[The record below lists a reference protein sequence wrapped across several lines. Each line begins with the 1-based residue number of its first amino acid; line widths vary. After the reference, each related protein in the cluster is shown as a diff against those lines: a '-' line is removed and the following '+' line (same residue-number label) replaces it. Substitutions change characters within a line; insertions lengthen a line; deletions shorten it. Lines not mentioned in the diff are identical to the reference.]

1 MNLFFSALRVDGRP
15 ISKTELF
22 SQIARLPRNTEYQSV
37 TTGPFA
43 AIALGEKHALRPLLT
58 QRRGGALIGDVR
70 LDNRAE
76 LMSIA
81 RDVADDASD
90 LAVVGAALD
99 RIGADVIP
107 RIHGDFA
114 FVFWDARGQKLLAA
128 RDAFGVKPLYY
139 RRDGDY
145 LFIASR
151 LSPLI
156 GDGAFD
162 QDYIADMLVGL
173 PSPSPRTVWR
183 GTLAVEPGA
192 ILVQRGTV
200 TAQSRYWDAASFQ
213 PVSNISEADAAE
225 AFRTHFFSAI
235 KSRVDTGDVIWSQLS
250 GGLDSSAVVSAA
262 EWLRRTNGQNG
273 LAGTVTVV
281 DSLGDGDERTFSD
294 AVLAQYPLRNEQ
306 VRDYWPWRDDQAWGP
321 PVTDE
326 PTPLYP
332 FYAREQRTVDVVR
345 QSGARVLLSGLGSDH
360 YLFGTLNYMA
370 DLVARGSVRNA
381 MSEALGWAIATRR
394 SFWSTAHYNALLPL
408 LHQTGLRRRKAGIPR
423 WITRDFAAAHS
434 VEHRIAEA
442 RSPSARF
449 GKLFVTHTATELR
462 RVANW
467 VQRGTFEDQLEM
479 RYPFLHRPLVE
490 FALSLPISMKIR
502 PGTHKWILREA
513 MRGILP
519 EVVRT
524 RTSKGGMDARIFWTL
539 QHEAGL
545 IRQLTSDPILGQMG
559 CINVD
564 ELKKMVELARQG
576 EYHHTVHLFSVLS
589 LESWLRAR
597 AGQWPATRTAQTAA

>member
-1 MNLFFSALRVDGRP
+1 
-15 ISKTELF
+15 
-22 SQIARLPRNTEYQSV
+22 
-37 TTGPFA
+37 
-43 AIALGEKHALRPLLT
+43 
-58 QRRGGALIGDVR
+58 
-70 LDNRAE
+70 
-76 LMSIA
+76 
-81 RDVADDASD
+81 
-90 LAVVGAALD
+90 
-99 RIGADVIP
+99 
-107 RIHGDFA
+107 
-114 FVFWDARGQKLLAA
+114 
-128 RDAFGVKPLYY
+128 
-139 RRDGDY
+139 
-145 LFIASR
+145 
-151 LSPLI
+151 
-156 GDGAFD
+156 
-162 QDYIADMLVGL
+162 
-173 PSPSPRTVWR
+173 
-183 GTLAVEPGA
+183 
-192 ILVQRGTV
+192 
-200 TAQSRYWDAASFQ
+200 
-213 PVSNISEADAAE
+213 
-225 AFRTHFFSAI
+225 
-235 KSRVDTGDVIWSQLS
+235 
-250 GGLDSSAVVSAA
+250 
-262 EWLRRTNGQNG
+262 
-273 LAGTVTVV
+273 
-281 DSLGDGDERTFSD
+281 
-294 AVLAQYPLRNEQ
+294 
-306 VRDYWPWRDDQAWGP
+306 
-321 PVTDE
+321 
-326 PTPLYP
+326 
-332 FYAREQRTVDVVR
+332 
-345 QSGARVLLSGLGSDH
+345 
-360 YLFGTLNYMA
+360 
-370 DLVARGSVRNA
+370 